1 MSKTESMVNGKA
13 EPDRADATTER
24 ADAPVIN
31 IRGAKV
37 ALGPASRAVVPLV
50 SRWENDFAVTVW
62 AGDDL
67 VPRTREQAEAD
78 YDRYAKGEWRNAF
91 PFVIYELASMRPIG
105 ICDIRHINHAYGTA
119 ELGIMIG
126 EPEYWGK
133 GYGTETVTLLL
144 DYAFTALG
152 LHNVMLDTSSYN
164 ERAIRAYRRAGFRE
178 IGRRREA
185 KRIAGKVYDVVFMD
199 CLATEF
205 TSPFPPVI
213 HIP

>member
-1 MSKTESMVNGKA
+1 MRGFAVSKTESKVNSKA
-13 EPDRADATTER
+13 EPTREE

-37 ALGPASRAVVPLV
+37 ALGPATRVVVPLI
-50 SRWENDFAVTVW
+50 SRWENDFAVTIW
-62 AGDDL
+62 SGDDL

-78 YDRYAKGEWRNAF
+78 YERNARGEWRNAF
-91 PFVIYELASMRPIG
+91 GFTIYELATLRPIG
-105 ICDIRHINHAYGTA
+105 IADIRHINHAYGTA

-126 EPEYWGK
+126 EAEYWGK

-144 DYAFTALG
+144 SYAFTALN
-152 LHNVMLDTSSYN
+152 LHNVMLDTTSYN